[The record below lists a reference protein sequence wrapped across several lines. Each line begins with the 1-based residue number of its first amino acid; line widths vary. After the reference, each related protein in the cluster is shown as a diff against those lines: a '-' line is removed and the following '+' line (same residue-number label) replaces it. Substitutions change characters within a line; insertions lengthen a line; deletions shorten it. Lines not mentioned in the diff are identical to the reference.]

1 MRSLRLAWDST
12 FARRNQ
18 TGTGVYAAR
27 LLEHLLKRQDLE
39 LHIFEGVLKN
49 SPRHSKAS
57 RAWQTASNLFWTHLR
72 LPDRLALSG
81 FDVLHSPAYI
91 APLNSPCPAVVT
103 VHDITYFLYP
113 QHFASWWVAYMK
125 AVMPPVLRS
134 AAAIICGSQ
143 HSKADIVRTYRVP
156 AGKVHVIPYGIDSRF
171 SPSAKLDPHW
181 ATQLNIRPEYV
192 LHVGEL
198 SHRKNIPNLLRAVAR
213 LRDRGEWGK
222 RQVVLAGSES
232 PGMLGASEIHEA
244 IREKGLSEIV
254 ILAGRVPDEQLAG
267 LYTSASLLVMPSLY
281 EGFGFPI
288 LEAMASGTPVIA
300 SNTSSL
306 PEVAGDA
313 AILVP
318 PHDEAALADAIRDVL
333 SQVQTAEELRRRG
346 VVQSKRFNWAH
357 TAEETARIYHSV
369 ADR

>member
-1 MRSLRLAWDST
+1 MRSLKLAWDNT

-18 TGTGVYAAR
+18 TGSGVYASR
-27 LLEHLLKRQDLE
+27 LLEHLVKRQDLE
-39 LHIFEGVLKN
+39 VHIFEGVLKN
-49 SPRHSKAS
+49 SPRRNKAS
-57 RAWQTASNLFWTHLR
+57 RAWQTASNLLWTHLR
-72 LPDRLALSG
+72 LSDRVALSR

-103 VHDITYFLYP
+103 VHDITYLLYP
-113 QHFASWWVAYMK
+113 EHFASWWVAYMK
-125 AVMPPVLRS
+125 AVMPRVLRS

-181 ATQLNIRPEYV
+181 AAQLNIRREYL

-198 SHRKNIPNLLRAVAR
+198 SHRKNIPTLLRAVAQ
-213 LRDRGEWGK
+213 LRQHGDWGK
-222 RQVVLAGSES
+222 RQVVLAGPES
-232 PGMLGASEIHEA
+232 QGMLGASEIHDT
-244 IREKGLSEIV
+244 IREEGLSEIV
-254 ILAGRVPDEQLAG
+254 VLAGRVPDEQLAG
-267 LYTSASLLVMPSLY
+267 LYTGASLLVMPSLY
-281 EGFGFPI
+281 EGFGFPV

-333 SQVQTAEELRRRG
+333 NRIETAEGLRRRG
-346 VVQSKRFNWAH
+346 LAQSKRFSWAH
-357 TAEETARIYHSV
+357 TAEETARIYRSV
-369 ADR
+369 AER

>member
-1 MRSLRLAWDST
+1 MGNLKIAWDSS

-39 LHIFEGVLKN
+39 LHVFEGVLKN
-49 SPRHSKAS
+49 SSRRNKAS
-57 RAWQTASNLFWTHLR
+57 RAWQTASNLLWMHLR

-81 FDVLHSPAYI
+81 VDVFHSPAYI
-91 APLNSPCPAVVT
+91 APLNCPCPAVIT
-103 VHDITYFLYP
+103 VHDITYLLYP
-113 QHFASWWVAYMK
+113 EHFASWWIAYLK
-125 AVMPPVLRS
+125 AVMPGVLRS

-171 SPSAKLDPHW
+171 SPSAKLDSHW
-181 ATQLNIRPEYV
+181 AAQLNIRHEYL

-198 SHRKNIPNLLRAVAR
+198 SHRKNIPTLLRAVAR

-222 RQVVLAGSES
+222 RQVVLAGSVS
-232 PGMLGASEIHEA
+232 PGMFGASEIHDA
-244 IREKGLSEIV
+244 IRGKELSEIV
-254 ILAGRVPDEQLAG
+254 VLAGRVPDEQLAG

-333 SQVQTAEELRRRG
+333 SRTETAEGLRRRG
-346 VVQSKRFNWAH
+346 LAQSKQFSWAH

-369 ADR
+369 AER